1 MKIIKKIIKTGF
13 FLAVI
18 ISILSLGI
26 YGYSRVSP
34 KLELKSANNI
44 ALYDMNNELFFQG
57 SGTNEWISLNE
68 ISTHLINATISTE
81 DKNFYK
87 HFGFDFLRIL
97 KAGYVN
103 IVSGSKKQGASTIS
117 QQYVKNLFLSFD
129 KTWERKW
136 NELWLTLNVEFHYSK
151 DEILEGYLN
160 TINYGHGMYGIENA
174 SWYYFNKSASDLTLA
189 EASILVGIP
198 KSPANYSP
206 IVNYDLAKK
215 RQLMILEGMVK
226 NGYITDSEKEEAYKE
241 ELTFVGKKNSIN
253 LSTALYYQDAVL
265 EELESISSIPTS
277 FLDTGGLKI
286 YTNFSLEAQTILEE
300 KMNDNLKDNSELQ
313 VAAMMMNPNN
323 GQIIA
328 LIGGRDYST
337 SQYNRAIS
345 SVRQVGSTMKPLLY
359 YSALENGFTAST
371 TFTSEQTTF
380 TFSDNKTYSPKN
392 ANEVYGNKPISLAA
406 AIAYSDNVYAVKT
419 HIFLGEDSLVQM
431 GNRLGITSPL
441 SAIPSLALGTNEI
454 NMIEITSAY
463 AAFANLG
470 YKVIPHF
477 IRKVED
483 IDGNVLY
490 EVDDTKELVLNS
502 SLTFILNDL
511 LTTTYDKNFIDYNY
525 PTVLGI
531 ASKLSR
537 KYAIKS
543 GTTQTDSWTIGY
555 TPDLVT
561 SVWVGYD
568 DNQNISVDDYMY
580 TKNIFADAMEAYFKG
595 KEENWY
601 SMPSNVVGLLVD
613 PISGKP
619 LTENNGKQRL
629 LYYLRGTEPT
639 GEEKV
644 FDEIDSSIKK
654 SS

>member
-1 MKIIKKIIKTGF
+1 MKIIKKIVKIGF
-13 FLAVI
+13 FLAII

-57 SGTNEWISLNE
+57 SGTNEWIGLND
-68 ISTHLINATISTE
+68 ISPYLINATISTE

-136 NELWLTLNVEFHYSK
+136 NELWLTLNVEFHYDK

-198 KSPANYSP
+198 KSPSNYSP

-226 NGYITDSEKEEAYKE
+226 NGYITAKEKEEAYKE
-241 ELTFVGKKNSIN
+241 ELTFIGRKNSIN

-265 EELESISSIPTS
+265 EELESIPTIPTS

-286 YTNFSLEAQTILEE
+286 YTNFNLEAQTILEK
-300 KMNDNLKDNSELQ
+300 KMEDNLENNENLQ

-380 TFSDNKTYSPKN
+380 TFSNNKTYSPKN

-406 AIAYSDNVYAVKT
+406 AISYSDNVYAVKT

-470 YKVIPHF
+470 YKVVPHF

-483 IDGNVLY
+483 VDGNVLY
-490 EVDDTKELVLNS
+490 EVNDTKELVLNS
-502 SLTFILNDL
+502 SLAFILNDL

-555 TPDLVT
+555 NPDLIT

-580 TKNIFADAMEAYFKG
+580 TKNIFADTMEAYFKG

-619 LTENNGKQRL
+619 LTGNSNKQRL

>member
-1 MKIIKKIIKTGF
+1 MKIIKKIVKIGF
-13 FLAVI
+13 FLAII

-26 YGYSRVSP
+26 YGYYRVSP

-57 SGTNEWISLNE
+57 NGTNEWIGLND
-68 ISTHLINATISTE
+68 ISPYLINATISTE

-136 NELWLTLNVEFHYSK
+136 NELWLTLNVEFHYDK

-174 SWYYFNKSASDLTLA
+174 SWYYFNKSAGDLTLA

-198 KSPANYSP
+198 KSPSNYSP

-226 NGYITDSEKEEAYKE
+226 NGYITAKEKEEAYKE
-241 ELTFVGKKNSIN
+241 ELTFIGRKNSIN

-265 EELESISSIPTS
+265 EELESIHTIPTS

-286 YTNFSLEAQTILEE
+286 YTNFNLEAQTILEE
-300 KMNDNLKDNSELQ
+300 KMEDNLENNENLQ

-380 TFSDNKTYSPKN
+380 TFSNNKTYSPKN

-406 AIAYSDNVYAVKT
+406 AISYSDNVYAVKT

-431 GNRLGITSPL
+431 GKRLGITSTL

-470 YKVIPHF
+470 YKVVPHF

-483 IDGNVLY
+483 VDGNVLY
-490 EVDDTKELVLNS
+490 EVNDTKELVLNS
-502 SLTFILNDL
+502 SLAFILNDL

-531 ASKLSR
+531 SSKLSR

-555 TPDLVT
+555 NPDLIT
-561 SVWVGYD
+561 SVWIGYD
-568 DNQNISVDDYMY
+568 DNRNINVDDYMY
-580 TKNIFADAMEAYFKG
+580 TKNIFADAMEAYFKS
-595 KEENWY
+595 KEESWY
-601 SMPSNVVGLLVD
+601 SMPTNVVGLLVD

-619 LTENNGKQRL
+619 LTENTNKQRL